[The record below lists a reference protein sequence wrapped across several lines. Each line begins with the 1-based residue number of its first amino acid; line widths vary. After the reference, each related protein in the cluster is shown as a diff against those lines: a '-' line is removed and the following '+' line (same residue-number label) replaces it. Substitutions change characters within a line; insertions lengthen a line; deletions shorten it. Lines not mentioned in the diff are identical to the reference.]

1 MLAGMT
7 NRLETRR
14 YLTNFDA
21 VNTSHIVT
29 DCLVIGSGVAGA
41 RVAIEAAKFC
51 HVILLCK
58 GTFADSNTSHA
69 QGGIAVAKGDP
80 ASFESHFEDTMRV
93 GCGLNDPNA
102 VGMLVS
108 EGPARIAELIEWGIE
123 FDRDAGELAYGL
135 EGGHSVH
142 RIVHAHGD
150 ETGHELARVLSRRVR
165 STRQLR
171 VFENCFL
178 IDLLTDQNRCLG
190 VVTFHEEFG
199 HQLIW
204 AKQTILATGGCGQ
217 IWRETT
223 NPPVTTGDG
232 LAAAIRAGAVLRD
245 MEMMQFHPTTLY
257 VAGAGR
263 ALISEAVRGEGA
275 FLVDRE
281 GHRFMRDVH
290 PDAELA
296 PRDVVSRVIHE
307 HLAATHSNCAYLD
320 VRHIPNFATRFPG
333 ITRLCADFQI
343 DVTRDLIP
351 VRPSAHYLV
360 GGVKADLQGK
370 STVDRLF
377 VCGEIASNGV
387 HGANRLAS
395 NSLLEGLVFGKIVGE
410 TAGQLADGA
419 RTVPEIAPLSS
430 HIPKSARTPLDIVDV
445 NNSLRSLMTRNVGVV
460 RTGDRL
466 KETVEILDFWGHY
479 TLDKTFDSPQGWEL
493 QNKLTVAKTCAASA
507 LARNESIGVHFRR
520 DAPKDSSVS
529 MANMYHTLISR
540 NFDETR
546 RETHSDYVEEP
557 NKA

>member
-21 VNTSHIVT
+21 VHTSHIVT

-41 RVAIEAAKFC
+41 RAAIEAAKFC

-58 GTFADSNTSHA
+58 GTFADSNTFHA
-69 QGGIAVAKGDP
+69 QGGIAVAKDDTT
-80 ASFESHFEDTMRV
+80 SFDSHFEDTMRV
-93 GCGLNDPNA
+93 GCGLNDPRA
-102 VGMLVS
+102 VRKLIA

-123 FDRDAGELAYGL
+123 FDREAGELAYGL

-150 ETGHELARVLSRRVR
+150 ETGRELGRVLLRRVK
-165 STRQLR
+165 STRRLR

-178 IDLLTDQNRCLG
+178 IDLLTDDNCCLG
-190 VVTFHEEFG
+190 AITYHEEFG

-204 AKQTILATGGCGQ
+204 AKQTVLATGGCGQ

-223 NPPVTTGDG
+223 NPLVTTGDG

-281 GHRFMRDVH
+281 GLRFMREVH

-296 PRDVVSRVIHE
+296 PRDVVSRAIHDR
-307 HLAATHSNCAYLD
+307 LAATHSSCAFLD
-320 VRHIPNFATRFPG
+320 VRHITNFATRFPG
-333 ITRLCADFQI
+333 ITKLCADFQI

-351 VRPSAHYLV
+351 VRPSEV
-360 GGVKADLQGK
+360 
-370 STVDRLF
+370 
-377 VCGEIASNGV
+377 ASNGV

-430 HIPKSARTPLDIVDV
+430 HIPTSARTPLDIVDV

-460 RTGDRL
+460 RSGDRL
-466 KETVEILDFWGHY
+466 RETVEILDFWGHY

-493 QNKLTVAKTCAASA
+493 QNKLTVAKACAASA
-507 LARNESIGVHFRR
+507 LDRNESIGVHFRS
-520 DAPKDSSVS
+520 DAPKDSSLS
-529 MANMYHTLISR
+529 MPNMYHTLISR

-546 RETHSDYVEEP
+546 RELHSH
-557 NKA
+557 